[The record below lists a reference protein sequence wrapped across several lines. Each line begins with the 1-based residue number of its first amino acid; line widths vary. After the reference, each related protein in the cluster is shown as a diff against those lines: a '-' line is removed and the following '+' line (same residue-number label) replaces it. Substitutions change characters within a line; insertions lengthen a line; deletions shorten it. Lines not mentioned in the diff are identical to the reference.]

1 MEIDENQETQI
12 LATLKKRNFWKEEE
26 ELLLRSWADKAQ
38 CYQWM
43 HMRSHEIYQR
53 KNALYTIPVIIISTI
68 TGTANFAQDRF
79 GEDQRKYVTMGIG
92 TLSILAGIISTISQF
107 LKISELNEAHRVA
120 SLSWG
125 KFYRNIKTELSR
137 HPLDRFGPLEFIKM
151 SKEEYDRLVEISPFM
166 PKKVIKDFNI
176 KFKKNLDLTKP
187 EICDILSATQIF
199 ELTEEER
206 KKIADEVIENE
217 DPSRRNTT
225 ETTNEE
231 IERRSKFVNTFFEI
245 NGRHP
250 DEEEINRLFTVEN
263 PLVLDF
269 EEPPNTFV

>member
-1 MEIDENQETQI
+1 
-12 LATLKKRNFWKEEE
+12 
-26 ELLLRSWADKAQ
+26 
-38 CYQWM
+38 M
-43 HMRSHEIYQR
+43 HTRSHEIYQR

-68 TGTANFAQDRF
+68 TGTANFALDRF
-79 GEDQRKYVTMGIG
+79 GEDLQKYMTMGIG
-92 TLSILAGIISTISQF
+92 SLSILAGIISTISQF

-151 SKEEYDRLVEISPFM
+151 SKEEYNRLVEISPFM
-166 PKKVIKDFNI
+166 PKKVIRNFNS

-199 ELTEEER
+199 ELSEDER
-206 KKIADEVIENE
+206 KQIADDVIESE
-217 DPSRRNTT
+217 DPVRKNTM
-225 ETTNEE
+225 ESTNKE
-231 IERRSKFVNTFFEI
+231 IERRSKFVDTFFEI

-250 DEEEINRLFTVEN
+250 DEEEINRL
-263 PLVLDF
+263 LVDNQIILDF
-269 EEPPNTFV
+269 EESPNTFV

>member
-1 MEIDENQETQI
+1 MDKEATDEEQEL
-12 LATLKKRNFWKEEE
+12 LAFKKRNYWKEEE
-26 ELLLRSWADKAQ
+26 ELLLRQWADKAQ

-43 HMRSHEIYQR
+43 HTRSHEIYQR

-68 TGTANFAQDRF
+68 TGTANFALDRF
-79 GEDQRKYVTMGIG
+79 GEDLQKYMTMGIG
-92 TLSILAGIISTISQF
+92 SLSILAGIISTISQF

-151 SKEEYDRLVEISPFM
+151 SKEEYNRLVEISPFM
-166 PKKVIKDFNI
+166 PKKVIRNFNS

-199 ELTEEER
+199 ELSEDER
-206 KKIADEVIENE
+206 KQIADDVIESE
-217 DPSRRNTT
+217 DPVRKNTM
-225 ETTNEE
+225 ESTNKE
-231 IERRSKFVNTFFEI
+231 IERRSKFVDTFFEI

-250 DEEEINRLFTVEN
+250 DEEEINRL
-263 PLVLDF
+263 LVDNQIILDF
-269 EEPPNTFV
+269 EESPNTFV